1 MNKKAQPNY
10 QDLKTELDTILLEL
24 QTEDIDVDQTVAK
37 YKRGLE
43 LVEKLES
50 QIKDAENNITELQAK
65 FPSSK

>member
-50 QIKDAENNITELQAK
+50 QLKDAENIITELQAK